1 MNIRELSRWQWNG
14 YANYHRSKT
23 NLLLH
28 IVVVPMFLAGNVG
41 LVISI
46 FAASW
51 VAALVSLLAMGVSV
65 ALQGRGHR
73 TEEVPPVPFS
83 SRANAVSRIL
93 LEQWISFPR
102 FVLSGGWSHEWVRQH
117 PKRVASE
124 SYAPFPPE

>member
-1 MNIRELSRWQWNG
+1 MNIRELLRWQWNG
-14 YANYHRSKT
+14 YTNYHRSKT

-51 VAALVSLLAMGVSV
+51 VAALISLLAMGVSV

-73 TEEVPPVPFS
+73 TEEVLPVPFAS
-83 SRANAVSRIL
+83 PANAVSRIL

-102 FVLSGGWSHEWVRQH
+102 FVLSGGWSRALLERTN
-117 PKRVASE
+117 P
-124 SYAPFPPE
+124 